1 MKRLFLLILPF
12 AFLSCDSGSTP
23 KATPDVP
30 GDTPKEE
37 EEITGG
43 PDAFLD
49 GVLSRNFSGI
59 VDVKKDGKTYTHLL
73 AMAEEAVA
81 QTKGTSKAGLP
92 LLYQQENFPT
102 AYNYFMGWDVD
113 TAAVYKT
120 MIGWLSAMQLSEL
133 CPAKRN
139 ALYKAGYEAGG
150 YTMNSNIYGYHFKN
164 DPNVARLV
172 ASAVYAAMHTTAK
185 PDIAA
190 MRTEV
195 GGSQFGKTLAALYD
209 DEPRNHVTDDAFYVD
224 LRKFMASAPG
234 PYAPGYTDRSSL
246 NPTFPDD
253 KSSNGCLTMD
263 MSIYF
268 TVTGRYVLPEERTV
282 QAIADEDGD
291 VHHLFGTDKVN
302 IDGQYDIK
310 AVFGAKTIGESIDPE
325 GKLPQMIDLMF
336 KTGSSARG
344 ILQHADASLGGIE
357 YGRLRPGCSEE
368 KEGQRKSYYDDR
380 LNVLTCFAIEDNDGH
395 KTECLGAVGGR
406 LRGNGQGSALCQLLS
421 QWSCCRH
428 LVCRDV
434 NDRTL
439 SPESGPDYEGCQ
451 RFRHIPRHFALSL
464 EQRYHPRQGYR
475 QYHESRLPCHIRL
488 QQPVG
493 CCQN

>member
-23 KATPDVP
+23 KGTPDVP
-30 GDTPKEE
+30 SDTPKEE

-209 DEPRNHVTDDAFYVD
+209 DEPRNHVSDDAFYVD

-234 PYAPGYTDRSSL
+234 P
-246 NPTFPDD
+246 
-253 KSSNGCLTMD
+253 
-263 MSIYF
+263 
-268 TVTGRYVLPEERTV
+268 
-282 QAIADEDGD
+282 
-291 VHHLFGTDKVN
+291 
-302 IDGQYDIK
+302 
-310 AVFGAKTIGESIDPE
+310 
-325 GKLPQMIDLMF
+325 
-336 KTGSSARG
+336 
-344 ILQHADASLGGIE
+344 
-357 YGRLRPGCSEE
+357 
-368 KEGQRKSYYDDR
+368 
-380 LNVLTCFAIEDNDGH
+380 
-395 KTECLGAVGGR
+395 
-406 LRGNGQGSALCQLLS
+406 
-421 QWSCCRH
+421 
-428 LVCRDV
+428 
-434 NDRTL
+434 
-439 SPESGPDYEGCQ
+439 
-451 RFRHIPRHFALSL
+451 
-464 EQRYHPRQGYR
+464 
-475 QYHESRLPCHIRL
+475 
-488 QQPVG
+488 
-493 CCQN
+493 